1 MARSAQGWAW
11 RRRGSCKAPKRAR
24 CSCWTLDRIC
34 HERRALQHAAR
45 GRWQAAARQQ
55 HLNCSEQVLRL
66 PRKAECSR
74 QQHTLPAVQV
84 KSKGDLPKPYSEI
97 VEPYSGALGD
107 GIEAGAAAHSPGASA
122 RRKAFWKRC
131 RPARLAGAPSLK
143 AASSWPYSNRQATR
157 ISSHVSQQHV
167 AREAECRHALKLLAA
182 AASGVQ
188 RSWRKTGQHVASSA
202 ALHGTTRSLPHCSFH
217 RCHSPF
223 DPPGVCLTCHWLN
236 ALWVLWVGA

>member
-1 MARSAQGWAW
+1 MEVRHGGRPLAGSAQGWAW

-107 GIEAGAAAHSPGASA
+107 GIEAGAAAHSPGCVAAPQGLLEAMQACQAS
-122 RRKAFWKRC
+122 RC
-131 RPARLAGAPSLK
+131 AIAQSSL
-143 AASSWPYSNRQATR
+143 
-157 ISSHVSQQHV
+157 
-167 AREAECRHALKLLAA
+167 LLALQQQAGNKDQLPRLPA
-182 AASGVQ
+182 A
-188 RSWRKTGQHVASSA
+188 
-202 ALHGTTRSLPHCSFH
+202 C
-217 RCHSPF
+217 
-223 DPPGVCLTCHWLN
+223 
-236 ALWVLWVGA
+236 GAGGRVPSRP